1 MNCPKCNAPN
11 EGKYTF
17 CTECGTVIP
26 QIYDNATDEVKT
38 VVKRRDEMAT
48 EIMPPLPK
56 PPPTEIYSAAN
67 TNPNEAFPTQ
77 AEVPPTA
84 YIPAEKP
91 IPPTQHY
98 SVPNA
103 DKNDALPRTQVVQPI
118 TPPSNQPKSS
128 VKIDVPQ
135 NVGFENPP
143 TDKFEAPKANTAPKK
158 SSKFLMVG
166 GILLLLVLVGGGAA
180 AYFLAQPMQSSK
192 SYFLTNKP
200 NVSTNSLDFDN
211 QNKIFLMGGTDNNNA
226 FQKWQITPDS
236 ANKSYYRFVNRGIG
250 ENMSLEVVDDNS
262 DSSVAMAQSAKDV
275 GQLWAITNVTG
286 DYYRIT
292 NQWLGDTK
300 SLSYSKQYH
309 YFLRVR
315 DSNSDDAQL
324 WKKIPAPS
332 GKGFY
337 LVNKKYGDTILL
349 QSLKDPDEFK
359 DKLVMKSG
367 EHGSRQWNLNDLG
380 NGFHTLTTVE
390 DGKAL
395 NINSSKTDRVI
406 MSAAA
411 SSASQSWKMTPV
423 GSDYFRLTNES
434 LGDTKSL
441 EAVTFSTLEMQM
453 VKTSDTDESQLWKLP
468 NIK

>member
-1 MNCPKCNAPN
+1 MNCPKCNTPN
-11 EGKYTF
+11 EGKFTF

-26 QIYDNATDEVKT
+26 QIYDNAADEVQT

-56 PPPTEIYSAAN
+56 APPTELYSAAN

-84 YIPAEKP
+84 YIPQV
-91 IPPTQHY
+91 PPTQHY

-103 DKNDALPRTQVVQPI
+103 DRNEALPRTQVIQPI
-118 TPPSNQPKSS
+118 APRLNQPQASMK
-128 VKIDVPQ
+128 VEIPQ
-135 NVGFENPP
+135 NVAFNNPP
-143 TDKFEAPKANTAPKK
+143 KDKFQAPKANPEPKK
-158 SSKFLMVG
+158 KSKVLIIGAV
-166 GILLLLVLVGGGAA
+166 LLLLLLIGGSAA
-180 AYFLAQPMQSSK
+180 VYFLAQPMQSSK

-200 NVSTNSLDFDN
+200 NATTNSLDFDN
-211 QNKIFLMGGTDNNNA
+211 TNKIFLMGGTDNNNA

-236 ANKSYYRFVNRGIG
+236 ANKNYYRFVNRGIG

-275 GQLWAITNVTG
+275 GQLWAITNVSG

-315 DSNSDDAQL
+315 DSNSEDGQL

-337 LVNKKYGDTILL
+337 LVNKRHGDTILL

-367 EHGSRQWNLNDLG
+367 EHGNRQWNLNDLG
-380 NGFHTLTTVE
+380 SGFYTLTTVE

-395 NINSSKTDRVI
+395 NINSSKTDRVM

-411 SSASQSWKMTPV
+411 SATSQNWKITPV

-441 EAVTFSTLEMQM
+441 EAVTFSIFQMQM
-453 VKTSDTDESQLWKLP
+453 VKTSDKDESQLWKLP